1 MTASVRYLL
10 AEHLASRRWIGPFLF
25 LLAGIVVLY
34 SQPPNPVLSTAG
46 TVSAWMLPAMSW
58 WCYAFLDTSEP
69 GERQVSIAALGP
81 RRFAAARLLSL
92 AALLAGASLFTFL
105 VPLVL
110 GLFEH
115 TPRAGEVALVLFA
128 NSLCGLGG
136 AGLAALISEPIF
148 RGRAWP
154 LLLGVGALV
163 LSVPAGISPA
173 IATARAL
180 DRKDPSAVPAHLAPE
195 TLAIALFLAIA
206 IPLAA
211 ELWRRRE

>member
-1 MTASVRYLL
+1 VTATARYLL

-25 LLAGIVVLY
+25 LLAGIVVLF

-46 TVSAWMLPAMSW
+46 TTAAWLLPAMSW
-58 WCYAFLDTSEP
+58 WCFAFLDTSEP

-81 RRFAAARLLSL
+81 RRFAAARLLGL
-92 AALLAGASLFTFL
+92 VALVAGASLFTFL

-110 GLFEH
+110 GLFEA
-115 TPRAGEVALVLFA
+115 TPGAGEGALVLFA
-128 NSLCGLGG
+128 NCLCGLAG
-136 AGLAALISEPIF
+136 AGLAALIAEPIF

-163 LSVPAGISPA
+163 LSVPAGVSPA

-180 DRKDPSAVPAHLAPE
+180 DRRDPSAVPSHLAPE
-195 TLAIALFLAIA
+195 TLGIALFLALA
-206 IPLAA
+206 IPLAS